1 MLDSEIIDRI
11 DKRFDELNNKLDRIL
26 RDNTKT
32 VELQD
37 FLFWVYISDYHKFIY
52 MVIINTGVKNNNDIR
67 KGPAANCTHCK

>member
-32 VELQD
+32 VELQVKETANN
-37 FLFWVYISDYHKFIY
+37 LLRIEKLKTEVKIYGILTAIGISSVLGLHF
-52 MVIINTGVKNNNDIR
+52 GL
-67 KGPAANCTHCK
+67 P